1 MSYLPDFLLKILR
14 ESSRP
19 EEGRG
24 KTLIIIQLPYA
35 YLEAELRAVFEGQE
49 DVQVIVDRNK
59 RERRTMQQPVAV
71 ERRRAD
77 RRRPKEEILKVV
89 ISGGTK

>member
-49 DVQVIVDRNK
+49 DVQVIVDRHK